1 MKVLDGGHTYILQ
14 NNKSD
19 KCDVTLKFF
28 KDRVIN
34 GDGYE
39 GTTNQEVLRVL
50 IDRVKFLDKQVPHKN
65 NQEILYHLRKAIILH
80 EQRHLDRLLE
90 KGVEVENLEIYSD
103 SHIVRLK
110 D

>member
-1 MKVLDGGHTYILQ
+1 MKVLDEGHTYTLQ

-19 KCDVTLKFF
+19 KCDVTLSFF

-39 GTTNQEVLRVL
+39 GTTNQEVLRAL

-65 NQEILYHLRKAIILH
+65 NQEILYHLRKAIVLH

-90 KGVEVENLEIYSD
+90 KGVEVENLEIFSD

>member
-1 MKVLDGGHTYILQ
+1 MKVLDEGHTYALQ

-19 KCDVTLKFF
+19 KCEVILKFF

-34 GDGYE
+34 ENGHE
-39 GTTNQEVLRVL
+39 GTTNQEVLRAL
-50 IDRVKFLDKQVPHKN
+50 IDRIKFLDKQLSHKN
-65 NQEILYHLRKAIILH
+65 NKEILYHLRKAIVLH

-90 KGVEVENLEIYSD
+90 KGVEVENLEFFRD